1 MFGHA
6 LCMQS
11 FSTFSD
17 LTLYDHELIADN
29 YLPKSKKSAKINE
42 FACDFSIAFF
52 FIVQIPRRILRDFCR
67 QNSFK

>member
-29 YLPKSKKSAKINE
+29 FLPKSKKSAKIKE

-52 FIVQIPRRILRDFCR
+52 HRA
-67 QNSFK
+67 NTTTHSS